1 MLVKGE
7 GPIPADVAAI
17 GEGPGKVE
25 DATGRPFQGKAGE
38 LMNFHLFKAGI
49 NRDKIWVD
57 NIVPLRCTD
66 ADGKDRAPNE
76 FEIKQHSQRFRKILE
91 DVNPRTILAIGRTAT
106 RWFLGD
112 VDMEAVHGIPIRT
125 GNRVVIPCY
134 HTAAA
139 LHDASGDMAAYV
151 AHDFQQAGLFLK
163 GQIKARELKDA
174 HPQPTYKLLRG
185 GAQVENA
192 FPEKAPWRAPIFIDT
207 EGYPDYPFSLQ
218 FSFGPGHGFMILAD
232 DKEGLER
239 FVACALSYTW
249 VIHNALYD
257 LRLLFDMGIDLIALG
272 IPFDDSMVGAYLTR
286 LDPQGLKPLALRYAG
301 MRMKSYEDLT
311 DSYER
316 KQIMDWLYSALE
328 HEDDMLMPEPVLE
341 RDSKTG
347 DFRVRQPQHPGR
359 RIRSILTDVESG
371 KIDKQTGEIV
381 SPMKRYGQVEPQIRK
396 LIEAEAGPRPR
407 FHLGLLPIEEVVAY
421 GCRDTD
427 ATARVYPALWE
438 KMKALDLGD
447 CYQMKRAILP
457 MVERMMRVGFGIDHR
472 HFEGMRADIE
482 REQDRLDRE
491 IKKHTGGKWL
501 NVDSN
506 PQVAALL
513 FDRLGLDSE
522 RRTKKGRVPSTDDKA
537 LEGLVGRHPAIQ
549 LIIDRRELGTID
561 SFARDLPVFAAADS
575 RIHCTL
581 RVTRVAQGRLAAS
594 KPNLL
599 GIPVRTDIGKR
610 LRAGF
615 VAGYERHLGSA
626 DLSQIEMLVMADKSQ
641 DPVLIHEMRSGIDV
655 HAQNAIDLLHA
666 PPEKSKDPN
675 YREPAKRAG
684 FGVITGITEV
694 GLYEQLRL
702 NHIDTTV
709 NQCREILTG
718 YMNKYKGIDRYIK
731 EIRRKT
737 RQLGYV
743 RDSWGMLR
751 YLPGVWSDIPY
762 VRAEAERQS
771 HSHDIS
777 GTAQGIIQRAMA
789 RIWQRLL
796 DEVWPAGIH
805 CEILLQ
811 IHDELIWEGE
821 GEPDGW
827 QAQMISE
834 LITEE
839 LTAES
844 HLYAVPLKAKATT
857 GKTWG
862 ELK

>member
-1 MLVKGE
+1 MPRLVKGE
-7 GPIPADVAAI
+7 GPVPADVAAI

-25 DATGRPFQGKAGE
+25 DATGRPFQGRAGD

-49 NRDKIWVD
+49 NRDRIWVD
-57 NIVPLRCTD
+57 NIVPMRCSD
-66 ADGKDRAPNE
+66 AEGKDRPPNE
-76 FEIKQHSQRFRKILE
+76 SEIKQHSQRLRKTLE
-91 DVNPRTILAIGRTAT
+91 AVNPRTILAIGRTAT

-125 GNRVVIPCY
+125 GNRVVVPCY

-139 LHDASGDMAAYV
+139 LHDTSGEMASYV
-151 AHDFQQAGLFLK
+151 AHDFQQAGLYLK
-163 GQIKARELKDA
+163 GKIKARELKDA
-174 HPQPTYKLLRG
+174 YPNPTYKLLRG
-185 GAQVENA
+185 GAAVEA
-192 FPEKAPWRAPIFIDT
+192 VFPAKAPWRARIFVDT
-207 EGYPDYPFSLQ
+207 EGHPGYPFSLQ

-232 DKEGLER
+232 DKEGLAK
-239 FVACALSYTW
+239 FVQCALSYTW
-249 VIHNALYD
+249 VIHNVLFD
-257 LRLLFDMGIDLIALG
+257 LRLLYDMGIDLIALG
-272 IPFDDSMVGAYLTR
+272 IPFDDSMVAAYLTR

-301 MRMKSYEDLT
+301 MRMKSYDDLT
-311 DSYER
+311 DPYER

-328 HEDDMLMPEPVLE
+328 HEDDMLMPDPVLE

-347 DFRVRQPQHPGR
+347 DFKVRQPQHPGR
-359 RIRSILTDVESG
+359 RIRSILVAAETV
-371 KIDKQTGEIV
+371 DKNGEPV
-381 SPMKRYGQVEPQIRK
+381 SPMKRYDQIEPAVRA

-407 FHLGLLPIEEVVAY
+407 FHLGLLPIKEVVDY

-427 ATARVYPALWE
+427 ATSRVQPALWE
-438 KMKALDLGD
+438 KMAALNLMD

-457 MVERMMRVGFGIDHR
+457 MVERMMRIGFGIDPR
-472 HFEGMRADIE
+472 HFLGMRADIE
-482 REQDRLDRE
+482 RESDRLDRE
-491 IKKHTGGKWL
+491 IKKYTGGRWL

-506 PQVAALL
+506 PQVADLL
-513 FDRLGLDSE
+513 YRKLGLDNE

-537 LEGLVGRHPAIQ
+537 LESLVGRHPVVQ

-561 SFARDLPVFAAADS
+561 AFARALPIFAAADS

-599 GIPVRTDIGKR
+599 GIPVRADIGKR
-610 LRAGF
+610 LRGGF
-615 VAGYERHLGSA
+615 VAGRGQHLGSA

-641 DPVLIHEMRSGIDV
+641 DPILIHEMRSGIDV

-666 PPEKSKDPN
+666 TPEQSKLPQF
-675 YREPAKRAG
+675 REPAKRAG

-702 NHIDTTV
+702 NHIETTV
-709 NQCREILTG
+709 GQCRQILSG
-718 YMNKYKGIDRYIK
+718 YMAKYRGVDAYIK

-737 RQLGYV
+737 RSLGYV

-789 RIWQRLL
+789 RIWQRLV
-796 DEVWPAGIH
+796 DEIWPAGIH

-821 GEPDGW
+821 GEPDSW
-827 QAQMISE
+827 QAQMIPE
-834 LITEE
+834 IITEE

-844 HLYAVPLKAKATT
+844 HLFAVPLKAKATT